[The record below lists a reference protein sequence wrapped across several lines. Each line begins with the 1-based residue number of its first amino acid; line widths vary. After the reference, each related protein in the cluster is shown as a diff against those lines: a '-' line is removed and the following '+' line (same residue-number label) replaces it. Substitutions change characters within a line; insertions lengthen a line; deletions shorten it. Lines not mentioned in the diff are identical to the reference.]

1 MKVKVIQLCPTLCD
15 PKAYTV
21 HGILQARMLEWGSL
35 SLLQGIFPTQG
46 LNPHLPHCRWILYQL
61 SHKGSPLCLRVAED
75 NEQSVQV
82 RWMSIGPNWV
92 SLSKL
97 LNFLEVSVS
106 SFRKRSFL
114 YPSNYSNSNQHLLR
128 KSKGLYKYYLA

>member
-1 MKVKVIQLCPTLCD
+1 MKVSQSCPTLCD

-46 LNPHLPHCRWILYQL
+46 LNPHLPHCRWILDQL
-61 SHKGSPLCLRVAED
+61 CHKGSPLCLRVAED

-128 KSKGLYKYYLA
+128 TSKGLYKYYLA